1 LHIQQQAWRV
11 KMGKKKREE
20 NMAAEAEASQAVDT
34 H

>member
-11 KMGKKKREE
+11 KMGKKKEE